1 MQVRFWWVGLC
12 VGLAPIAVAA
22 APETPARYSYEISW
36 EATAASKPHISLQMT
51 FLPDKVV
58 LKGEALKHLG
68 GCTGPALTI
77 PRNGQAERQG
87 PDQGISAA
95 GRPVA
100 GTVTATA
107 TYAVERN
114 EHRIRIVTVSRFPG
128 GDGSTTVEQV
138 NVRLDDSCR
147 LDLFSYGYRDD
158 KKNPGA
164 QIVPD
169 KNTGTYKC
177 VQLPVAA
184 FDQDRCNK

>member
-1 MQVRFWWVGLC
+1 MRNRFWWVGLC
-12 VGLAPIAVAA
+12 VTLGSVSVAA
-22 APETPARYSYEISW
+22 APETPARYSYEVNW
-36 EATAASKPHISLQMT
+36 EATAASKPHNSFQMI
-51 FLPDKVV
+51 FLPDKVL

-68 GCTGPALTI
+68 GCTSQALSI
-77 PRNGQAERQG
+77 PKNGQAERQA
-87 PDQGISAA
+87 PDQGIGAN

-107 TYAVERN
+107 TYAVERS

-128 GDGSTTVEQV
+128 GEGSTTIEQV

-164 QIVPD
+164 PVVPD
-169 KNTGTYKC
+169 KNAGTYRC